1 MSKSVVDEIEAELK
15 QISPWPWETDPVHR
29 KDMHGIYSQTNFKI
43 AVTGD
48 DFSDKANPDVSSSNL
63 NTEANA
69 SFKNQFFLAKSP
81 ERLAALCRY
90 VRATEA
96 LIETWGPLDLAAMS
110 PELQAARR
118 ELGLE
123 EK

>member
-1 MSKSVVDEIEAELK
+1 MSIIDEIEGELK
-15 QISPWPWETDPVHR
+15 RPFMGEQVVWV
-29 KDMHGIYSQTNFKI
+29 
-43 AVTGD
+43 
-48 DFSDKANPDVSSSNL
+48 
-63 NTEANA
+63 
-69 SFKNQFFLAKSP
+69 SP
-81 ERLAALCRY
+81 ERIAALCRY

>member
-1 MSKSVVDEIEAELK
+1 MSIVDEIEAELK
-15 QISPWPWETDPVHR
+15 QISPWPWRCSRVDMQSFNAFTGEQESFLYFPFETKR
-29 KDMHGIYSQTNFKI
+29 AAF
-43 AVTGD
+43 TGQNCVED
-48 DFSDKANPDVSSSNL
+48 ARF
-63 NTEANA
+63 A
-69 SFKNQFFLAKSP
+69 SLSP

-118 ELGLE
+118 ELGLTGRE
-123 EK
+123 